1 VTVEETDVI
10 DFISLHP
17 DGSRVVLTISDHLD
31 WEDGE
36 KHAAALQTKI
46 YRYLDFVDHGEL
58 LERYPK
64 AVDKQVVIEIR
75 GSEPL
80 TAYGERFLE
89 HVRKVAAAE
98 GCLVEFIYL
107 GA

>member
-1 VTVEETDVI
+1 MTVEQTDAI
-10 DFISLHP
+10 DFISLSP

-36 KHAAALQTKI
+36 KHASALQTKI

-58 LERYPK
+58 LVTYPK
-64 AVDKQVVIEIR
+64 AVDKQVVIAIR
-75 GSEPL
+75 GREPL

-89 HVRKVAAAE
+89 NVRKIAGDE
-98 GCLVEFIYL
+98 GCLVEFVHL